1 MSDWDFLHEM
11 RDEGYSP
18 EDIADAAASGASPRE
33 WEYIAKQEKKMELE
47 ELKLLIDSG
56 RTSPDE
62 FKKRKS
68 KLLGS

>member
-33 WEYIAKQEKKMELE
+33 WEYIEKQERKMELE
-47 ELKLLIDSG
+47 ELKLLRDSG
-56 RTSPDE
+56 QVSPDE
-62 FKKRKS
+62 FKKQKS

>member
-33 WEYIAKQEKKMELE
+33 WEYIAKQETKMEWA
-47 ELKLLIDSG
+47 ELKRLRDSG
-56 RTSPDE
+56 QISPDE
-62 FKKRKS
+62 FRKRKS
-68 KLLGS
+68 ELFGS